1 MASQRDARSFHIHF
15 EPFDCDQTDQHALP
29 APVLIETISQIQRI
43 VYLLAKMRRG
53 EPLGQRAAFSQTLRD
68 EFALLCHVP
77 EPASYAVP
85 FEIGNPSL
93 SSEVPDITGVGHLFH
108 RLTRAVG
115 AGNTAAIHE
124 FVPDPRYLDF
134 LTDAYRKA
142 QPSPRSGLSLSI
154 EDSRRH
160 RILDGRQVHNALSGL
175 TSTSR
180 VNTCM
185 SQDTISGL
193 IVGMNFDKHSVRLQ
207 RPDGKILTVGY
218 DGDSERPLIDHR
230 RDWIQVTGD
239 VVYDVDYQP
248 ISVKH
253 AHDFVAVD
261 EDDIELGDIS
271 FHDVPYRAEP
281 PLRFTVTYDPA
292 DQLYD
297 LVGEFDISLSADSRP
312 QLIRDLNEELSVL
325 WLEYAEESP
334 DRLSPKARSLRVQLL
349 GRLQAG

>member
-1 MASQRDARSFHIHF
+1 MVSRRGARSFRIHF
-15 EPFDCDQTDQHALP
+15 ERFDCEQADQHALP
-29 APVLIETISQIQRI
+29 APVLIDTISQIQRI

-68 EFALLCHVP
+68 EFALLCHVA

-85 FEIGNPSL
+85 LEIGNPSTA
-93 SSEVPDITGVGHLFH
+93 SEVPDITDVGHLFH
-108 RLTRAVG
+108 RLTQAVG
-115 AGNTAAIHE
+115 AGDTALIHE
-124 FVPDPRYLDF
+124 FVPNPRYLDF

-154 EDSRRH
+154 EDSRRR
-160 RILDGRQVHNALSGL
+160 RILDGRQVHNSLSDL
-175 TSTSR
+175 MSIPHVSTHTSP
-180 VNTCM
+180 
-185 SQDTISGL
+185 DTISGL

-239 VVYDVDYQP
+239 VVYDADHRPV
-248 ISVKH
+248 SVKH
-253 AHDFVAVD
+253 ARDFVAVD
-261 EDDIELGDIS
+261 EEDIELGDLS
-271 FHDVPYRAEP
+271 FRDVPYRAEP

-297 LVGEFDISLSADSRP
+297 LVGEFGISRSADSRP
-312 QLIRDLNEELSVL
+312 QLIRDLDEELSML
-325 WLEYAEESP
+325 WLEYAEESL

-349 GRLQAG
+349 GRLRSG